1 MITGRPKQPL
11 VLKEEERIQ
20 LKAIADSR
28 SLPHSLVMRAR
39 LVLMAAE
46 GVPNSTIAEKLNLS
60 PKVSLQMASAVPE
73 TGAFRSSR

>member
-1 MITGRPKQPL
+1 MITARPKRPL
-11 VLKEEERIQ
+11 VLQEEERIQ

-46 GVPNSTIAEKLNLS
+46 GIPNRTIAEKFDLS
-60 PKVSLQMASAVPE
+60 PQSVCKWRAVS
-73 TGAFRSSR
+73 